1 MEMAGK
7 RLADQAR
14 EKVRQA
20 YNAVYSTLK
29 PFALLLYPLRCE
41 GRENIPEG
49 PAIVCANHS
58 NYVDPVLIAMSFGRR
73 HMLRFMAKKEL
84 FSVPVLG
91 PILRKIGVFPVN
103 RGASDI
109 DAVRTTMKCL
119 KSGDKVLIF
128 PEGTRVSEDDA
139 VAAKTGAVRIAS
151 RTKAPIIP
159 VFVPRRKKLF
169 GRVRVRIGKPYYV
182 HAETHEDYLRCA
194 DELMARIRGL
204 GDQS

>member
-7 RLADQAR
+7 RLGDQAR

-29 PFALLLYPLRCE
+29 PFANLLYPLRYE

-58 NYVDPVLIAMSFGRR
+58 NYVDPVLIALSFGRKN
-73 HMLRFMAKKEL
+73 MLRFMAKKEL
-84 FSVPVLG
+84 FSIPVLG
-91 PILRKIGVFPVN
+91 PILRKIGVFPVD
-103 RGASDI
+103 RGSSDI

-119 KSGDKVLIF
+119 KGGDKVLIF
-128 PEGTRVSEDDA
+128 PEGTRVSDDDA

-151 RTKAPIIP
+151 RMGAPIIP
-159 VFVPRRKKLF
+159 VYVPRRKKLF
-169 GRVRVRIGKPYYV
+169 SRVRVRIGRPYYL
-182 HAETHEDYLRCA
+182 HAESHEEYARCA
-194 DELMARIRGL
+194 DELMERIRSL
-204 GDQS
+204 GEQA